1 MYSIFIIGLKEFKM
15 KNIGVIGGGLIGASW
30 AAIFSKSGFNVFVYD
45 PYPDV
50 FETYKSRV
58 SSFLEELKA
67 FDGTIN
73 IEESLN
79 RIKANVSLE
88 ELCSNVEYIQESA
101 PEILSV
107 KQELFAKLDNLAPE
121 EVVIGS
127 SSSAMPISSI
137 TQNLKGQ
144 HRCII
149 THPANPP
156 HLIPCVEICP
166 GENTSNK
173 TIEKTKEIFSASGA
187 SIVNVKK
194 EIDGF
199 ILNRLQGAL
208 LNEAMRL
215 YSDGYASADE
225 IDATVRDGL
234 GLRWAFM
241 GPFETIDLNA
251 PGGIKD
257 YISRY
262 GPIFVEMAKN
272 QIKIPDWS
280 EEAGKKLE
288 LERRKILSH
297 DELEGRA
304 KKRNQLLKLL
314 RKVKIDNGEA

>member
-1 MYSIFIIGLKEFKM
+1 M

-45 PYPDV
+45 PFPDV
-50 FETYKSRV
+50 FDTYKSRV
-58 SSFLEELKA
+58 TSFLEELKSI
-67 FDGTIN
+67 DETIN
-73 IEESLN
+73 VEESLN
-79 RIKANVSLE
+79 RIRANVTIE
-88 ELCSNVEYIQESA
+88 DLCSNVEYIQESA

-166 GENTSNK
+166 GENTSKK
-173 TIEKTKEIFSASGA
+173 TIEKTKEIFIASGA

-215 YSDGYASADE
+215 YSDGYASSDE
-225 IDATVRDGL
+225 IDATIRDGL

-272 QIKIPDWS
+272 QTKIPDWS
-280 EEAGKKLE
+280 EEAGEKLE
-288 LERRKILSH
+288 LERRKILGH

-304 KKRNQLLKLL
+304 KKRNQLLKSL

>member
-1 MYSIFIIGLKEFKM
+1 M

-50 FETYKSRV
+50 FDTYESRV
-58 SSFLEELKA
+58 TSFLEELKTI
-67 FDGTIN
+67 DETIN
-73 IEESLN
+73 VEKSLN
-79 RIKANVSLE
+79 RINANVTIE
-88 ELCSNVEYIQESA
+88 DLCSNVQYIQESA

-173 TIEKTKEIFSASGA
+173 TIEKTKEIFTASGA
-187 SIVNVKK
+187 TIVNVKK

-215 YSDGYASADE
+215 YSDGYASSDE
-225 IDATVRDGL
+225 IDATIRDGL

-272 QIKIPDWS
+272 QTKIPDWS

-288 LERRKILSH
+288 LERRKILGH
-297 DELEGRA
+297 EELEDRA
-304 KKRNQLLKLL
+304 KKRNQLLKTL
-314 RKVKIDNGEA
+314 RKVKIDNGEV

>member
-1 MYSIFIIGLKEFKM
+1 M

-262 GPIFVEMAKN
+262 GSIFVEMAKN

>member
-1 MYSIFIIGLKEFKM
+1 M

-50 FETYKSRV
+50 FDTYESRV
-58 SSFLEELKA
+58 TSFLEELKTI
-67 FDGTIN
+67 DETIN
-73 IEESLN
+73 VEESLN
-79 RIKANVSLE
+79 RINANVTIE
-88 ELCSNVEYIQESA
+88 DLCSNVEYIQESA

-121 EVVIGS
+121 KVVIGS

-166 GENTSNK
+166 GQNTSNK
-173 TIEKTKEIFSASGA
+173 TIEKTKEIFTASGA

-215 YSDGYASADE
+215 YSEGYASSDE
-225 IDATVRDGL
+225 IDATIRDGL

-272 QIKIPDWS
+272 QTKIPDWS

-288 LERRKILSH
+288 LERRKILGH
-297 DELEGRA
+297 EELEDRA
-304 KKRNQLLKLL
+304 KKRNQLLKTL
-314 RKVKIDNGEA
+314 RKVKIDNGEV

>member
-1 MYSIFIIGLKEFKM
+1 M

-50 FETYKSRV
+50 FDTYESRV
-58 SSFLEELKA
+58 TSFLEELKTI
-67 FDGTIN
+67 DETIN
-73 IEESLN
+73 VEESLN
-79 RIKANVSLE
+79 RINANVTIE
-88 ELCSNVEYIQESA
+88 DLCSNVEYIQESA

-166 GENTSNK
+166 GENTSNR
-173 TIEKTKEIFSASGA
+173 TIEKTKEIFTASGA

-215 YSDGYASADE
+215 YSDGYASSDE
-225 IDATVRDGL
+225 IDATIRDGL

-272 QIKIPDWS
+272 QTKIPDWS

-288 LERRKILSH
+288 LERRKILSQ
-297 DELEGRA
+297 DKLEDRA
-304 KKRNQLLKLL
+304 KKRNQLLKSL

>member
-1 MYSIFIIGLKEFKM
+1 
-15 KNIGVIGGGLIGASW
+15 
-30 AAIFSKSGFNVFVYD
+30 
-45 PYPDV
+45 
-50 FETYKSRV
+50 
-58 SSFLEELKA
+58 
-67 FDGTIN
+67 
-73 IEESLN
+73 
-79 RIKANVSLE
+79 
-88 ELCSNVEYIQESA
+88 VEYIQESA

-107 KQELFAKLDNLAPE
+107 KQELFAKLDNLAPD

-149 THPANPP
+149 AHPANPP

-173 TIEKTKEIFSASGA
+173 TIENTKEIFTASGA

-215 YSDGYASADE
+215 YSDGYASSDE
-225 IDATVRDGL
+225 IDATIRDGL

-262 GPIFVEMAKN
+262 GPMYIEMAKN
-272 QIKIPDWS
+272 QTKIPDWS

-288 LERRKILSH
+288 IERRKILGH
-297 DELEGRA
+297 DELENRA
-304 KKRNQLLKLL
+304 KKRNQLLKSL

>member
-1 MYSIFIIGLKEFKM
+1 M

-67 FDGTIN
+67 IDGTIN

-88 ELCSNVEYIQESA
+88 DLCSNVEYIQES
-101 PEILSV
+101 
-107 KQELFAKLDNLAPE
+107 
-121 EVVIGS
+121 
-127 SSSAMPISSI
+127 
-137 TQNLKGQ
+137 
-144 HRCII
+144 
-149 THPANPP
+149 
-156 HLIPCVEICP
+156 P

>member
-1 MYSIFIIGLKEFKM
+1 M
-15 KNIGVIGGGLIGASW
+15 KNVGVIGGGLIGASW

-50 FETYKSRV
+50 FDTYESRV
-58 SSFLEELKA
+58 TSFLEELKTI
-67 FDGTIN
+67 DETIN
-73 IEESLN
+73 VEESLN
-79 RIKANVSLE
+79 RINANVTIE
-88 ELCSNVEYIQESA
+88 DLCSNVEYIQESA

-166 GENTSNK
+166 GENTSNR
-173 TIEKTKEIFSASGA
+173 TIEKTKEIFTASGA

-215 YSDGYASADE
+215 YSDGYASSDE
-225 IDATVRDGL
+225 IDATIRDGL

-272 QIKIPDWS
+272 QTKIPDWS

-297 DELEGRA
+297 NKLQDRA
-304 KKRNQLLKLL
+304 KKRNQLLKSL

>member
-1 MYSIFIIGLKEFKM
+1 M

-50 FETYKSRV
+50 FDTYESRV
-58 SSFLEELKA
+58 TSFLEELKTI
-67 FDGTIN
+67 DETIN
-73 IEESLN
+73 VEESLN
-79 RIKANVSLE
+79 RINANVTIE
-88 ELCSNVEYIQESA
+88 DLCSNVEYIQESA

-166 GENTSNK
+166 GENTSNR
-173 TIEKTKEIFSASGA
+173 TIEKTKEIFTASGA

-215 YSDGYASADE
+215 YSDGYASSDE
-225 IDATVRDGL
+225 IDATIRDGL

-272 QIKIPDWS
+272 QTKIPDWS

-297 DELEGRA
+297 EELENRA
-304 KKRNQLLKLL
+304 KKRNQLLKSL

>member
-1 MYSIFIIGLKEFKM
+1 M
-15 KNIGVIGGGLIGASW
+15 KNVGVIGGGLIGASW

-45 PYPDV
+45 PFPDI

-58 SSFLEELKA
+58 TSFLEELKSI
-67 FDGTIN
+67 DETIN

-79 RIKANVSLE
+79 RISANVTIE
-88 ELCSNVEYIQESA
+88 DLCSNVEYIQESA

-107 KQELFAKLDNLAPE
+107 KQELFAKLDNLAPD

-149 THPANPP
+149 AHPANPP

-173 TIEKTKEIFSASGA
+173 TIEKTKEIFTASGA

-215 YSDGYASADE
+215 YSDGYASSDE
-225 IDATVRDGL
+225 IDATIRDGL

-262 GPIFVEMAKN
+262 GPMYIEMAKN
-272 QIKIPDWS
+272 QTKIPDWS

-288 LERRKILSH
+288 IERRKILGH
-297 DELEGRA
+297 DELENRA
-304 KKRNQLLKLL
+304 KKRNQLLKSL
-314 RKVKIDNGEA
+314 RKVKIDNDEA

>member
-1 MYSIFIIGLKEFKM
+1 M
-15 KNIGVIGGGLIGASW
+15 KNVGVIGGGLIGASW

-45 PYPDV
+45 PFPDV

-58 SSFLEELKA
+58 TSFLEELKSI
-67 FDGTIN
+67 DETIN

-79 RIKANVSLE
+79 RISANVTIE
-88 ELCSNVEYIQESA
+88 DLCSNVEYIQESA

-107 KQELFAKLDNLAPE
+107 KQELFAKLDNLAPD

-149 THPANPP
+149 AHPANPP

-173 TIEKTKEIFSASGA
+173 TIEKTKKIFTASGA

-215 YSDGYASADE
+215 YSDGYASSDE
-225 IDATVRDGL
+225 IDATIRDGL

-262 GPIFVEMAKN
+262 GPMYIEMAKN
-272 QIKIPDWS
+272 QTKIPDWS

-288 LERRKILSH
+288 IERRKILGH
-297 DELEGRA
+297 DELENRA
-304 KKRNQLLKLL
+304 KKRNQLLKSL

>member
-1 MYSIFIIGLKEFKM
+1 M
-15 KNIGVIGGGLIGASW
+15 KNVGVIGGGLIGASW

-45 PYPDV
+45 PFPDV

-58 SSFLEELKA
+58 TSFLEELKSI
-67 FDGTIN
+67 DETIN

-79 RIKANVSLE
+79 RISANVTIE
-88 ELCSNVEYIQESA
+88 DLCSNVEYIQESA

-107 KQELFAKLDNLAPE
+107 KQELFAKLDNLAPD

-149 THPANPP
+149 AHPANPP

-173 TIEKTKEIFSASGA
+173 TIEKTKEIFTASGA

-215 YSDGYASADE
+215 YSDGYASSDE
-225 IDATVRDGL
+225 IDATIRDGL

-262 GPIFVEMAKN
+262 GHMYIEMAKN
-272 QIKIPDWS
+272 QTKIPDWS

-288 LERRKILSH
+288 IERRKILGH
-297 DELEGRA
+297 DELENRA
-304 KKRNQLLKLL
+304 KKRNQLLKSL

>member
-1 MYSIFIIGLKEFKM
+1 M

-50 FETYKSRV
+50 FDTYESRV
-58 SSFLEELKA
+58 TSFLEELKTI
-67 FDGTIN
+67 DETIN
-73 IEESLN
+73 VEESLN
-79 RIKANVSLE
+79 RINANVTIE
-88 ELCSNVEYIQESA
+88 DLCSNVEYIQESA

-166 GENTSNK
+166 GENTSNR
-173 TIEKTKEIFSASGA
+173 TIEKTKEIFTASGA

-215 YSDGYASADE
+215 YSDGYASSDE
-225 IDATVRDGL
+225 IDATIRDGL

-272 QIKIPDWS
+272 QTKIPDWS

-288 LERRKILSH
+288 LERRKILGH
-297 DELEGRA
+297 DELEDRA
-304 KKRNQLLKLL
+304 KKRNQLLKTL
-314 RKVKIDNGEA
+314 RKVKIDNGEV

>member
-1 MYSIFIIGLKEFKM
+1 M

-45 PYPDV
+45 PHPDV
-50 FETYKSRV
+50 FDTYVSRV
-58 SSFLEELKA
+58 TSFLEELKTI
-67 FDGTIN
+67 DETIN
-73 IEESLN
+73 VEESLN
-79 RIKANVSLE
+79 RINANVTIE
-88 ELCSNVEYIQESA
+88 DLCSNVEYIQESA

-166 GENTSNK
+166 GENTSNR
-173 TIEKTKEIFSASGA
+173 TIEKTKEIFTASGA

-215 YSDGYASADE
+215 YSDGYASSDE
-225 IDATVRDGL
+225 IDATIRDGL

-272 QIKIPDWS
+272 QTKIPDWS
-280 EEAGKKLE
+280 QEAGKKLE
-288 LERRKILSH
+288 LERRKILGH
-297 DELEGRA
+297 EELEDRA
-304 KKRNQLLKLL
+304 KKRNQLLKTL
-314 RKVKIDNGEA
+314 RKVKIDNGEV

>member
-1 MYSIFIIGLKEFKM
+1 M

-50 FETYKSRV
+50 FETYESRV

>member
-1 MYSIFIIGLKEFKM
+1 M

-50 FETYKSRV
+50 FDTYESRV
-58 SSFLEELKA
+58 TSFLEELKTI
-67 FDGTIN
+67 DETIN
-73 IEESLN
+73 VEESLN
-79 RIKANVSLE
+79 RINANVTIE
-88 ELCSNVEYIQESA
+88 DLCSNVEYIQESA

-166 GENTSNK
+166 GENTSNR
-173 TIEKTKEIFSASGA
+173 TIEKTKEIFTASGA

-215 YSDGYASADE
+215 YSDGYASSDE
-225 IDATVRDGL
+225 IDATIRDGL

-272 QIKIPDWS
+272 QTKIPDWS

-288 LERRKILSH
+288 LERRKILSY
-297 DELEGRA
+297 DKLEDRA
-304 KKRNQLLKLL
+304 KKRNQLLKSL

>member
-1 MYSIFIIGLKEFKM
+1 M

-50 FETYKSRV
+50 FDTYESRV
-58 SSFLEELKA
+58 TSFLEELKTI
-67 FDGTIN
+67 DETIN
-73 IEESLN
+73 VEESLN
-79 RIKANVSLE
+79 RINANVTIE
-88 ELCSNVEYIQESA
+88 DLCSNVEYIQESA

-166 GENTSNK
+166 GENTSNR
-173 TIEKTKEIFSASGA
+173 TIEKTKEIFTASGA

-215 YSDGYASADE
+215 YSDGYASSDE
-225 IDATVRDGL
+225 IDSTIRDGL

-272 QIKIPDWS
+272 QTKIPDWS

-288 LERRKILSH
+288 LERRKILGH
-297 DELEGRA
+297 EELEDRA
-304 KKRNQLLKLL
+304 KKRNQLLKTL
-314 RKVKIDNGEA
+314 RKVKIDNGEV

>member
-1 MYSIFIIGLKEFKM
+1 M
-15 KNIGVIGGGLIGASW
+15 KNVGVIGGGLIGASW

-45 PYPDV
+45 PFPNV

-58 SSFLEELKA
+58 TSFLEELKSI
-67 FDGTIN
+67 DETIN

-79 RIKANVSLE
+79 RISANVTIE
-88 ELCSNVEYIQESA
+88 DLCSNVEYIQESA

-107 KQELFAKLDNLAPE
+107 KQELFAKLDNLAPD

-144 HRCII
+144 NRCII
-149 THPANPP
+149 AHPANPP

-173 TIEKTKEIFSASGA
+173 TIEKTKEIFTASGA

-215 YSDGYASADE
+215 YSDGYASSDE
-225 IDATVRDGL
+225 IDATIRDGL

-262 GPIFVEMAKN
+262 GPMYIEMAKN
-272 QIKIPDWS
+272 QTKIPDWS

-288 LERRKILSH
+288 IERRKILGH
-297 DELEGRA
+297 DELENRA
-304 KKRNQLLKLL
+304 KKRNQLLKSL

>member
-1 MYSIFIIGLKEFKM
+1 M

-30 AAIFSKSGFNVFVYD
+30 AAILSKSGFNVFVYD
-45 PYPDV
+45 PFPDV
-50 FETYKSRV
+50 FDTYKSRV
-58 SSFLEELKA
+58 TSFLEELKSI
-67 FDGTIN
+67 DETIN
-73 IEESLN
+73 VEESLN
-79 RIKANVSLE
+79 RIRENVTIE
-88 ELCSNVEYIQESA
+88 YLCSNVEYIQESA

-166 GENTSNK
+166 GENTSKK
-173 TIEKTKEIFSASGA
+173 TIEKTKEIFTASGA

-215 YSDGYASADE
+215 YSDGYASSDE
-225 IDATVRDGL
+225 IDATIRDGL

-272 QIKIPDWS
+272 QTKIPDWS
-280 EEAGKKLE
+280 EEAGEKLE
-288 LERRKILSH
+288 LERRKILGH

-304 KKRNQLLKLL
+304 KKRNQLLKSL

>member
-1 MYSIFIIGLKEFKM
+1 M
-15 KNIGVIGGGLIGASW
+15 KNVGVIGGGLIGASW

-45 PYPDV
+45 PFPDV

-58 SSFLEELKA
+58 TSFLEELKSI
-67 FDGTIN
+67 DETIN

-79 RIKANVSLE
+79 RISANVTIE
-88 ELCSNVEYIQESA
+88 DLCSNVEYIQESA

-107 KQELFAKLDNLAPE
+107 KQELFAKLDNLAPD

-149 THPANPP
+149 AHPANPP

-173 TIEKTKEIFSASGA
+173 TIEKTKEIFTASGA

>member
-1 MYSIFIIGLKEFKM
+1 M

-45 PYPDV
+45 PFSDV
-50 FETYKSRV
+50 FDTYKSRV
-58 SSFLEELKA
+58 TSFLEELKSI
-67 FDGTIN
+67 DETIN
-73 IEESLN
+73 VEESLN
-79 RIKANVSLE
+79 RIRANVTIE
-88 ELCSNVEYIQESA
+88 DLCSNVEYIQESA

-166 GENTSNK
+166 GENTSKK
-173 TIEKTKEIFSASGA
+173 TIEKTKEIFTASGA
-187 SIVNVKK
+187 SIVDVKK

-215 YSDGYASADE
+215 YSDGYASSDE
-225 IDATVRDGL
+225 IDATIRDGL

-272 QIKIPDWS
+272 QTKIPDWS
-280 EEAGKKLE
+280 EQAGEKLE

-304 KKRNQLLKLL
+304 KKRNQLLKSL

>member
-1 MYSIFIIGLKEFKM
+1 M
-15 KNIGVIGGGLIGASW
+15 KNVGVIGGGLIGASW

-45 PYPDV
+45 PFPDV

-58 SSFLEELKA
+58 TSFLEELKSI
-67 FDGTIN
+67 DETIN

-79 RIKANVSLE
+79 RISANVTIE
-88 ELCSNVEYIQESA
+88 DLCSNVEYIQESA

-107 KQELFAKLDNLAPE
+107 KQELFAKLDNLAPD

-127 SSSAMPISSI
+127 SSSAMPISCI

-149 THPANPP
+149 AHPANPP

-173 TIEKTKEIFSASGA
+173 TIEKTKEIFTASGA

-215 YSDGYASADE
+215 YSDGYASSDE
-225 IDATVRDGL
+225 IDATIRDGL

-262 GPIFVEMAKN
+262 GPMYIEMAKN
-272 QIKIPDWS
+272 QTKIPDWS

-288 LERRKILSH
+288 IERRKILGH
-297 DELEGRA
+297 DELENRA
-304 KKRNQLLKLL
+304 KKRNQLLKSL

>member
-1 MYSIFIIGLKEFKM
+1 M

-50 FETYKSRV
+50 FDTYKSRV
-58 SSFLEELKA
+58 TSFLEELKTI
-67 FDGTIN
+67 DETIN
-73 IEESLN
+73 VEESLN
-79 RIKANVSLE
+79 RINANVTIE
-88 ELCSNVEYIQESA
+88 DLCSNVEYIQESA

-127 SSSAMPISSI
+127 SSSAIPISSI

-166 GENTSNK
+166 GENTSNE
-173 TIEKTKEIFSASGA
+173 TIEKTKEIFIASGA

-215 YSDGYASADE
+215 YSDGYASSDE
-225 IDATVRDGL
+225 IDATIRDGL

-272 QIKIPDWS
+272 QTKIPDWS

-297 DELEGRA
+297 DKLEDRA
-304 KKRNQLLKLL
+304 KKRNQLLKSL

>member
-1 MYSIFIIGLKEFKM
+1 M

-50 FETYKSRV
+50 FDTYESRV
-58 SSFLEELKA
+58 TSFLEELKTI
-67 FDGTIN
+67 DETIN
-73 IEESLN
+73 VEESLN
-79 RIKANVSLE
+79 RINANVTIE
-88 ELCSNVEYIQESA
+88 DLCSNVEYIQESA

-173 TIEKTKEIFSASGA
+173 TIEKTKEIFTASGA
-187 SIVNVKK
+187 TIVNVKK

-215 YSDGYASADE
+215 YSDGYASSDE
-225 IDATVRDGL
+225 IDATIRDGL

-272 QIKIPDWS
+272 QTKIPDWS

-297 DELEGRA
+297 DKLEDRA
-304 KKRNQLLKLL
+304 KKRNQLLKSL

>member
-1 MYSIFIIGLKEFKM
+1 M

-50 FETYKSRV
+50 FDTYESRV
-58 SSFLEELKA
+58 TSFLEELKTI
-67 FDGTIN
+67 DETIN
-73 IEESLN
+73 VEESLN
-79 RIKANVSLE
+79 RINANVTIE
-88 ELCSNVEYIQESA
+88 DLCCNVEYIQESA

-166 GENTSNK
+166 GENTSNR
-173 TIEKTKEIFSASGA
+173 TIEKTKEIFTASGA

-215 YSDGYASADE
+215 YSDGYASSDE
-225 IDATVRDGL
+225 IDATIRDGL

-272 QIKIPDWS
+272 QTKIPDWS

-297 DELEGRA
+297 DKLEDRA
-304 KKRNQLLKLL
+304 KKRNQLLKSL

>member
-1 MYSIFIIGLKEFKM
+1 M
-15 KNIGVIGGGLIGASW
+15 KNVGVIGGGLIGASW

-45 PYPDV
+45 PFPDV

-58 SSFLEELKA
+58 TSFLEELKS
-67 FDGTIN
+67 FDETIN

-79 RIKANVSLE
+79 RISANVTIE
-88 ELCSNVEYIQESA
+88 DLCSNVEYIQESA

-107 KQELFAKLDNLAPE
+107 KQELFAKLDNLAPD

-149 THPANPP
+149 AHPANPP

-173 TIEKTKEIFSASGA
+173 TIEKTKEIFIASGA

-215 YSDGYASADE
+215 YSDGYASSDE
-225 IDATVRDGL
+225 IDATIRDGL

-262 GPIFVEMAKN
+262 GPMYIEMAKN
-272 QIKIPDWS
+272 QTKIPDWS

-288 LERRKILSH
+288 IERRKILGH
-297 DELEGRA
+297 DELENRA
-304 KKRNQLLKLL
+304 KKRNQLLKSL

>member
-1 MYSIFIIGLKEFKM
+1 M

-50 FETYKSRV
+50 FDTYESRV
-58 SSFLEELKA
+58 TSFLEELKTI
-67 FDGTIN
+67 DETIN
-73 IEESLN
+73 VEESLN
-79 RIKANVSLE
+79 RINANVTIE
-88 ELCSNVEYIQESA
+88 DLCSNVEYIQESA

-166 GENTSNK
+166 GENTSNR
-173 TIEKTKEIFSASGA
+173 TIEKTKEIFTASGA

-215 YSDGYASADE
+215 YSDGYASSDE
-225 IDATVRDGL
+225 IDATIRDGL

-272 QIKIPDWS
+272 QTKIPDWS

-288 LERRKILSH
+288 LERRKILDH
-297 DELEGRA
+297 EKLEDRA
-304 KKRNQLLKLL
+304 KKRNQLLKSL

>member
-1 MYSIFIIGLKEFKM
+1 M

-50 FETYKSRV
+50 FDTYESRV
-58 SSFLEELKA
+58 TSFLEELKTI
-67 FDGTIN
+67 DETIN
-73 IEESLN
+73 VEESLN
-79 RIKANVSLE
+79 RINANVTIE
-88 ELCSNVEYIQESA
+88 DLCSNVEYIQESA

-166 GENTSNK
+166 GENTSNR
-173 TIEKTKEIFSASGA
+173 TIEKTKEIFTASGA

-215 YSDGYASADE
+215 YSDGYASSDE
-225 IDATVRDGL
+225 IDATIRDGL

-272 QIKIPDWS
+272 QTKIPDWS

-288 LERRKILSH
+288 LERRKILGH
-297 DELEGRA
+297 DKLEDRA
-304 KKRNQLLKLL
+304 KKRNQLLKTL

>member
-1 MYSIFIIGLKEFKM
+1 M

-50 FETYKSRV
+50 FDTYESRV
-58 SSFLEELKA
+58 TSFLEELKTI
-67 FDGTIN
+67 DETIN
-73 IEESLN
+73 VEESLN
-79 RIKANVSLE
+79 RINANVTIE
-88 ELCSNVEYIQESA
+88 DLCSNVEYIQESA

-173 TIEKTKEIFSASGA
+173 TIEKTKEIFTASGA

-215 YSDGYASADE
+215 YSDGYASSDE
-225 IDATVRDGL
+225 IDATIRDGL

-272 QIKIPDWS
+272 QTKIPDWS

-297 DELEGRA
+297 DKLQDRA
-304 KKRNQLLKLL
+304 KKRNQLLKSL

>member
-1 MYSIFIIGLKEFKM
+1 M

-45 PYPDV
+45 PFPDV
-50 FETYKSRV
+50 FDTYKSRV
-58 SSFLEELKA
+58 TSFLEELKSI
-67 FDGTIN
+67 DETIN
-73 IEESLN
+73 VEESLN
-79 RIKANVSLE
+79 RIRENVTVE
-88 ELCSNVEYIQESA
+88 DLCSNVEFIQESA

-166 GENTSNK
+166 GENTSKK
-173 TIEKTKEIFSASGA
+173 TIEKTKEIFTASGA

-215 YSDGYASADE
+215 YSDGYASSDE
-225 IDATVRDGL
+225 IDATIRDGL

-272 QIKIPDWS
+272 QTKIPDWS
-280 EEAGKKLE
+280 EEAGEKLE
-288 LERRKILSH
+288 LERRKILGH

-304 KKRNQLLKLL
+304 KKRNQLLKSL